1 MTLIDTYSLLLPLLT
16 SSSSLS
22 SMMLLALSLCIVVV
36 ASIRSLQKT
45 KTIVIRD
52 LGTFESLSADILNSG
67 RLLKKFQVK
76 VDSDV
81 RINGDHPVVRAVME
95 RYRSQSKPGLRQDK
109 LRIALAIE
117 GGGMR
122 GSVAAGS
129 AAAIHFL
136 GLNDAIDVVYG
147 SSAGA
152 MIGAYFVSRQFSGI
166 QIYHDILPAS
176 GTLFIDKIKL
186 IFAAG
191 LPAILASLLGYRN
204 RLTKMKNKND
214 NDNNTYGNSNNN
226 SSIRTDVFNLDF
238 LIEYVMAI
246 LQPLDWETFSK
257 NEKVQPLSIV
267 ASSLQ
272 TMKSVTFSKE
282 KGSYNSISSF
292 LQCVRASMSVPGIT
306 GKLMGIFP
314 GKTAPDFIDL
324 DKVRDKE
331 HHSIADAF
339 ICEPLPYR
347 SAIEEGATHVIVL
360 RTRPDP
366 SPVLG
371 KGPGVFER
379 YISRNF
385 FDKYQE
391 SQAQAWLIELQ
402 HHRLY
407 AEDLLRL
414 NEGAKGSD
422 VKVNGKSVYLLPI
435 APGRACKEVD
445 QLELG
450 RERILRGMQD
460 GCRQVLQIFVPEL
473 GLPDSCVED
482 MVQMILPDSIL
493 DRDVDILDYADG
505 NVIRESG
512 VLI

>member
-1 MTLIDTYSLLLPLLT
+1 
-16 SSSSLS
+16 
-22 SMMLLALSLCIVVV
+22 
-36 ASIRSLQKT
+36 
-45 KTIVIRD
+45 
-52 LGTFESLSADILNSG
+52 
-67 RLLKKFQVK
+67 
-76 VDSDV
+76 
-81 RINGDHPVVRAVME
+81 
-95 RYRSQSKPGLRQDK
+95 
-109 LRIALAIE
+109 
-117 GGGMR
+117 
-122 GSVAAGS
+122 
-129 AAAIHFL
+129 
-136 GLNDAIDVVYG
+136 
-147 SSAGA
+147 
-152 MIGAYFVSRQFSGI
+152 
-166 QIYHDILPAS
+166 
-176 GTLFIDKIKL
+176 
-186 IFAAG
+186 
-191 LPAILASLLGYRN
+191 
-204 RLTKMKNKND
+204 
-214 NDNNTYGNSNNN
+214 
-226 SSIRTDVFNLDF
+226 
-238 LIEYVMAI
+238 
-246 LQPLDWETFSK
+246 
-257 NEKVQPLSIV
+257 
-267 ASSLQ
+267 
-272 TMKSVTFSKE
+272 
-282 KGSYNSISSF
+282 
-292 LQCVRASMSVPGIT
+292 MSVPGIT

-314 GKTAPDFIDL
+314 GQTVPDFIDL

-379 YISRNF
+379 YITRNF

-391 SQAQAWLIELQ
+391 SQAQAWLMDLQ

-414 NEGAKGSD
+414 NEGAKGND
-422 VKVNGKSVYLLPI
+422 VKVNGQSVFLLPI
-435 APGRACKEVD
+435 APGSTCKEVD